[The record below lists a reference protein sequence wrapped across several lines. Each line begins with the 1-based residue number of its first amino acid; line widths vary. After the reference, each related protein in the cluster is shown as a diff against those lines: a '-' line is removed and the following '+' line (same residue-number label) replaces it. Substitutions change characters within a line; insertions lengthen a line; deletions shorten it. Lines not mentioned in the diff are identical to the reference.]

1 MDALRAELLAAFA
14 AELAEHMAGIREA
27 LADAAAGRQ
36 VDLREFSRRTHSLKG
51 AARAV
56 DLPQTEAAAHEA
68 ETILLAVERGERT
81 LDGTTLAA
89 LRSLADA
96 IEDGARA
103 GDGTG
108 DTAPDAAVPSAT
120 PLPGAANAP
129 SDRVHVAGRHVERL
143 ARSVHDLSNQVAGQD
158 QLTEMVDALAA
169 ELADMPATLDGEV
182 ARRIA
187 RLVGATERLRREL
200 GRQRW
205 SLERAASEIERDAER
220 ILLLPVATLFE
231 GHERMVRELAA
242 SQGKFAELTMEPIE
256 AEADRRVLQA
266 LREPLLHLLRNAI
279 SHGIETPAARTRAGK
294 PEGGSI
300 RVTPTTDRG
309 RLNIVI
315 RDDGA
320 GLDPKA
326 IEARAREAGLIAPG
340 APTPSRRALY
350 SLLFEQGFSTSRTV
364 DEVSGRGIGLSVV
377 AETVRRLHGRV
388 RILPGRP
395 TGTEIRLSL
404 PLALA
409 RQALLLVEAG
419 GTRHALPAANVDRV
433 LRLTP
438 DAFDRTEGGAVLML
452 DGEPLPVVELADLLG
467 LPAGEPGDGARPA
480 LIVEGADQRR
490 VLLVDALDDVRSLVV
505 GDPTAVAADV
515 PMVWGTVLLED
526 GVALVLEPEAL
537 LAADAAGPRRQPRVA
552 PAARPVQR
560 TVLVVDD
567 SITTRTLEKSILE
580 AQGYRVLIAVD
591 GLAGLE
597 RLRSGMDA
605 IDLVVADVEMPRM
618 DGFGL
623 LTAIRNDPALQT
635 LPVVMMTSRNSPD
648 DIERGLSLGANAY
661 VTKQEFDQGT
671 LISVV
676 QQLV

>member
-1 MDALRAELLAAFA
+1 VDELRAELLAAFA

-27 LADAAAGRQ
+27 LADAAGGRP

-56 DLPQTEAAAHEA
+56 DLPETEAAAHAA
-68 ETILLAVERGERT
+68 ETILLAVERGERA
-81 LDGTTLAA
+81 LDTGTLAE
-89 LRSLADA
+89 LRKLADA
-96 IEDGARA
+96 IEDGAR
-103 GDGTG
+103 T
-108 DTAPDAAVPSAT
+108 DTAPSEAIEAAAPAPASAVPA
-120 PLPGAANAP
+120 G
-129 SDRVHVAGRHVERL
+129 RVHVAGHHVERL
-143 ARSVHDLSNQVAGQD
+143 ARSVHDLANHISEQD
-158 QLTEMVDALAA
+158 RITEMVDALAA
-169 ELADMPATLDGEV
+169 ELADMPATQDGEL

-187 RLVGATERLRREL
+187 RLVGSTERLRREV

-205 SLERAASEIERDAER
+205 GLDRAAAEIERDAER
-220 ILLLPVATLFE
+220 ILLLPVSTLFE
-231 GHERMVRELAA
+231 GHERMVRDLAA
-242 SQGKFAELTMEPIE
+242 SQGKFAELTLEPIE

-279 SHGIETPAARTRAGK
+279 SHGIEPPAVRARAGK
-294 PEGGSI
+294 PEGGTI
-300 RVTPTTDRG
+300 AVTPSTDRG

-326 IEARAREAGLIAPG
+326 IEARAREAGLIARG

-350 SLLFEQGFSTSRTV
+350 AMLFEQGFSTSRTV

-395 TGTEIRLSL
+395 TGTEIRVSV

-419 GTRHALPAANVDRV
+419 GTRHALPASSVDRV

-438 DAFDRTEGGAVLML
+438 DAFDRTEGGTVLML
-452 DGEPLPVVELADLLG
+452 DGEAVPVAELADLLG
-467 LPAGEPGDGARPA
+467 LPSGDSAEGARPA
-480 LIVEGADQRR
+480 LVIEGTDQRR
-490 VLLVDALDDVRSLVV
+490 VLLVDALDDVRQLVV

-515 PMVWGTVLLED
+515 PLVWGTVLLED

-537 LAADAAGPRRQPRVA
+537 LAADASGPRRRARIA
-552 PAARPVQR
+552 PGARPVQR

-580 AQGYRVLIAVD
+580 AQGYRVLVAVD

-597 RLRSGMDA
+597 QLRAG
-605 IDLVVADVEMPRM
+605 IEPVDLVVADVEMPRM

-623 LTAIRNDPALQT
+623 LTAIRNDPALQA

-648 DIERGLSLGANAY
+648 DIERGLQLGANAY

>member
-1 MDALRAELLAAFA
+1 MDDLRAELLAAFA

-27 LADAAAGRQ
+27 LADAGAGRP

-56 DLPQTEAAAHEA
+56 ELPQTEAAAHEA
-68 ETILLAVERGERT
+68 ETVLLAVERGERT
-81 LDGTTLAA
+81 LDPATVAE
-89 LRSLADA
+89 LRTLADA

-103 GDGTG
+103 DPPQPKATEAA
-108 DTAPDAAVPSAT
+108 APP
-120 PLPGAANAP
+120 AP
-129 SDRVHVAGRHVERL
+129 SPASGRVHVAGHHVEQL
-143 ARSVHDLSNQVAGQD
+143 ARSVHDLANHVAEQD
-158 QLTEMVDALAA
+158 RVAEMVEALAA
-169 ELADMPATLDGEV
+169 ELADMPATLDGELG
-182 ARRIA
+182 RRIA
-187 RLVGATERLRREL
+187 RMVGSTERLRREVE
-200 GRQRW
+200 RQRW
-205 SLERAASEIERDAER
+205 ALDRAAADIERDAER

-231 GHERMVRELAA
+231 GHERMVRDLAA
-242 SQGKFAELTMEPIE
+242 SQGKAAELVMEPIE

-279 SHGIETPAARTRAGK
+279 SHGIEPPAVRTRAGK
-294 PEGGSI
+294 AEAGTISVSPS
-300 RVTPTTDRG
+300 TDRG
-309 RLNIVI
+309 CLNIVI

-320 GLDPKA
+320 GLDPRT
-326 IEARAREAGLIAPG
+326 IETRAREAGLIAPG

-350 SLLFEQGFSTSRTV
+350 GMLFEQGFSTSRTV

-395 TGTEIRLSL
+395 SGTEIRLSV

-419 GTRHALPAANVDRV
+419 GSRHALPAASVDRV

-438 DAFDRTEGGAVLML
+438 DDFDRTEGGAVLML
-452 DGEPLPVVELADLLG
+452 DGEAIPVAELADLLG
-467 LPAGEPGDGARPA
+467 LPAAESAEEARPA

-515 PMVWGTVLLED
+515 PLVWGTVLLED

-537 LAADAAGPRRQPRVA
+537 LAADASGPRRRPRI
-552 PAARPVQR
+552 AAATRPVQR

-597 RLRSGMDA
+597 QLRAGVEP

-623 LTAIRNDPALQT
+623 LTAIRNDPALQA

-648 DIERGLSLGANAY
+648 DIERGLQLGANAY

>member
-27 LADAAAGRQ
+27 LADAAAGRP

-56 DLPQTEAAAHEA
+56 DLPQSEAAAHDA
-68 ETILLAVERGERT
+68 ETILLAVERGERR
-81 LDGTTLAA
+81 LDPATLAA
-89 LRSLADA
+89 LRTLADA
-96 IEDGARA
+96 IEDGARPDPGEA
-103 GDGTG
+103 DAPEAAAAP
-108 DTAPDAAVPSAT
+108 TAPT
-120 PLPGAANAP
+120 
-129 SDRVHVAGRHVERL
+129 DRVHVAGRHVERL
-143 ARSVHDLSNQVAGQD
+143 ARSVHDLANQVAGQD
-158 QLTEMVDALAA
+158 RIAEMVDALAA
-169 ELADMPATLDGEV
+169 ELADMPATLDGEL

-187 RLVGATERLRREL
+187 RLVGTTERLRREL

-205 SLERAASEIERDAER
+205 ELDRAASEIERDAER

-231 GHERMVRELAA
+231 GHERMVRDLAA

-266 LREPLLHLLRNAI
+266 LREPLLHLLRNAV
-279 SHGIETPAARTRAGK
+279 SHGIEPPAARTRTGK
-294 PEGGSI
+294 PEGGTI

-315 RDDGA
+315 HDDGA

-340 APTPSRRALY
+340 SPTPSRRALY
-350 SLLFEQGFSTSRTV
+350 ALLFEQGFSTSRTV

-395 TGTEIRLSL
+395 TGTEIRVSV

-433 LRLTP
+433 LHLTP

-452 DGEPLPVVELADLLG
+452 DGEPLPVAELADLLG
-467 LPAGEPGDGARPA
+467 LPAAEPAEGARPA
-480 LIVEGADQRR
+480 LIVEGSDQRR

-537 LAADAAGPRRQPRVA
+537 LAADASGPRRQPRIA
-552 PAARPVQR
+552 PARPVQR

-623 LTAIRNDPALQT
+623 LNAIRNDPALQA

>member
-1 MDALRAELLAAFA
+1 MDELRAELLAAFA

-27 LADAAAGRQ
+27 LADAAAGRP

-56 DLPQTEAAAHEA
+56 DLPATEAAAHAA
-68 ETILLAVERGERT
+68 ETILLAAERGERA
-81 LDGTTLAA
+81 LDATTLAE
-89 LRSLADA
+89 LRTLADA
-96 IEDGARA
+96 IEDGARSDTTQEDA
-103 GDGTG
+103 PEATAAASSTPTG
-108 DTAPDAAVPSAT
+108 
-120 PLPGAANAP
+120 
-129 SDRVHVAGRHVERL
+129 RVHVAGRHVERL
-143 ARSVHDLSNQVAGQD
+143 ARSVHDLANHISEQD
-158 QLTEMVDALAA
+158 RIVEMVEVLGA
-169 ELADMPATLDGEV
+169 ELADMPATQDSEL

-187 RLVGATERLRREL
+187 RLVGSTERLRREV

-205 SLERAASEIERDAER
+205 ALERAAANIERDAER

-231 GHERMVRELAA
+231 GHERMVRDLAA
-242 SQGKFAELTMEPIE
+242 SQGKFAELVMEPIE

-279 SHGIETPAARTRAGK
+279 SHGIEPPAVRARAGK
-294 PEGGSI
+294 PEGGTIS
-300 RVTPTTDRG
+300 VLPTTDRG

-326 IEARAREAGLIAPG
+326 IEARAREAGLIAAG

-350 SLLFEQGFSTSRTV
+350 ALLFEQGFSTSRTV

-395 TGTEIRLSL
+395 TGTEIRLSV

-419 GTRHALPAANVDRV
+419 GARHALPAASVDRV

-452 DGEPLPVVELADLLG
+452 EDEAVPVAELADLLG
-467 LPAGEPGDGARPA
+467 LPASEAPDGARPA
-480 LIVEGADQRR
+480 VVIEGSDQRR

-515 PMVWGTVLLED
+515 PLIWGTVLLED
-526 GVALVLEPEAL
+526 GIALVLEPEAL
-537 LAADAAGPRRQPRVA
+537 LAADASGPRRRPRIT
-552 PAARPVQR
+552 PATRPVQR

-597 RLRSGMDA
+597 QLRAGIEP

-623 LTAIRNDPALQT
+623 LTAIRNDPALQA

-648 DIERGLSLGANAY
+648 DIERGLQLGANAY

>member
-1 MDALRAELLAAFA
+1 MDDLRAELLAAFA

-27 LADAAAGRQ
+27 LADAAAGRP

-56 DLPQTEAAAHEA
+56 DLPQTEAAAHDA
-68 ETILLAVERGERT
+68 ETILLAVERGERRLDPAT
-81 LDGTTLAA
+81 LGE
-89 LRSLADA
+89 LRTLADA

-103 GDGTG
+103 
-108 DTAPDAAVPSAT
+108 DTRAPEAEIVAAPT
-120 PLPGAANAP
+120 PAAAAG
-129 SDRVHVAGRHVERL
+129 RVHVAGHHVEQL
-143 ARSVHDLSNQVAGQD
+143 ARSVHDLANHVSEQD
-158 QLTEMVDALAA
+158 RIAEMVDALAA
-169 ELADMPATLDGEV
+169 ELADMPATLDGEL
-182 ARRIA
+182 ARRHA
-187 RLVGATERLRREL
+187 RLVGSTERLRREVE
-200 GRQRW
+200 RQRW
-205 SLERAASEIERDAER
+205 ALDRAAAEIERDAER

-231 GHERMVRELAA
+231 GHERMVRDLAT

-266 LREPLLHLLRNAI
+266 LREPLLHLLRNAV
-279 SHGIETPAARTRAGK
+279 SHGVEPPAVRARAGK
-294 PEGGSI
+294 PEGGTIS
-300 RVTPTTDRG
+300 VVPSTDRG
-309 RLNIVI
+309 RLNITI

-350 SLLFEQGFSTSRTV
+350 GMLFEQGFSTSRTV

-419 GTRHALPAANVDRV
+419 GARHALPASSVDRV

-452 DGEPLPVVELADLLG
+452 DGEAIPVTELADLLG
-467 LPAGEPGDGARPA
+467 LPASESAEEARPA
-480 LIVEGADQRR
+480 LIIEGSDQRR

-515 PMVWGTVLLED
+515 PLVWGTVLLED

-537 LAADAAGPRRQPRVA
+537 LAADASGPRRPRL
-552 PAARPVQR
+552 AAATRPVQR

-580 AQGYRVLIAVD
+580 AQGYRVLVAVD

-597 RLRSGMDA
+597 RLRAGTDA

-623 LTAIRNDPALQT
+623 LTAIRNDPALQA

-648 DIERGLSLGANAY
+648 DIERGLQLGANAY

>member
-1 MDALRAELLAAFA
+1 VDELRAELLAAFA

-27 LADAAAGRQ
+27 LADAGAGRP

-56 DLPQTEAAAHEA
+56 DLPETEAAAHAA
-68 ETILLAVERGERT
+68 ETILLAAERGERS
-81 LDGTTLAA
+81 LDSATISE
-89 LRSLADA
+89 LRTLADA

-103 GDGTG
+103 DTRPSEAIEVKATGT
-108 DTAPDAAVPSAT
+108 P
-120 PLPGAANAP
+120 PGAATG
-129 SDRVHVAGRHVERL
+129 RVHVAGHHVERL
-143 ARSVHDLSNQVAGQD
+143 ARSVHDLANHVSEQD
-158 QLTEMVDALAA
+158 RITEMVDALAA
-169 ELADMPATLDGEV
+169 ELADIPATQDGEL
-182 ARRIA
+182 ARRVA
-187 RLVGATERLRREL
+187 RLVGTTERLRREVA
-200 GRQRW
+200 RQRW
-205 SLERAASEIERDAER
+205 ALDRAAAEIERDAER

-231 GHERMVRELAA
+231 GHERMVRDLAG
-242 SQGKFAELTMEPIE
+242 SQGKFAELTLEPIE

-266 LREPLLHLLRNAI
+266 LREPLLHLLRNAV
-279 SHGIETPAARTRAGK
+279 SHGIEQPAVRVRAGK
-294 PEGGSI
+294 PEGGTISVI
-300 RVTPTTDRG
+300 PSTDRG

-326 IEARAREAGLIAPG
+326 IETRAREAGLIARN

-350 SLLFEQGFSTSRTV
+350 AMLFEQGFSTTRTV

-395 TGTEIRLSL
+395 NGTEIRISV

-419 GTRHALPAANVDRV
+419 GARHALPAASVDRV

-452 DGEPLPVVELADLLG
+452 DGEAIPVAELSDLLG
-467 LPAGEPGDGARPA
+467 LPTAEGTEDARPA
-480 LIVEGADQRR
+480 LVIEGADQRR
-490 VLLVDALDDVRSLVV
+490 VLLVDALNDVRSLVV

-515 PMVWGTVLLED
+515 PLVWGTVLLED

-537 LAADAAGPRRQPRVA
+537 LAADASGPRRRPRI
-552 PAARPVQR
+552 AATTRPVQR

-580 AQGYRVLIAVD
+580 AQGYRVLVAVD

-597 RLRSGMDA
+597 RLRAGIDA

-648 DIERGLSLGANAY
+648 DIERGLQLGANAY

-676 QQLV
+676 QQLI